1 MNTTNDKIEGL
12 STLEHNGSSCI
23 FTYLKLIAVPFF
35 VYLYFVL
42 GYLHII
48 ALPVHKHSLI
58 LMGIIFITALVF
70 ARHNA
75 TFGRCYF
82 KKHLIEFNIN
92 LKDYILKNLM
102 SIGKRKKS
110 NASFKLFIENE
121 TKNIRN
127 DNYSSVAAGI
137 FPTMGILG
145 TFISIA
151 ISMPNFASQTSTAL
165 EKEISLLLSGVGT
178 AFYVSIYGILLSLW
192 WIFFEKLGL
201 SKFDKDI
208 SVIENKTR
216 AFFWTK
222 EEIEQSYLQENLNH
236 FKEIGNMLGTL
247 SNDKFFVRLGESIE
261 RKFELFNK
269 MIRLEEKSV
278 QEASTHVKESM
289 KLIHDSQ
296 KKQQDLG
303 KIHGDI
309 LKTLQHFSLGLD
321 DMQVRTK
328 ENFINLQNGQKDIAT
343 SLTSINEDLKTNVL
357 KLSSIFDTLPTSLKT
372 TQEQILTNFS
382 STLDGSIHR
391 FWDESK
397 LAAKERYEKIE
408 ELDLDDL
415 KQNAKD
421 IESQGEQVIQSME
434 TLKSNNVQ

>member
-1 MNTTNDKIEGL
+1 MANEKIEDL
-12 STLEHNGSSCI
+12 STLDQGGSSCF
-23 FTYLKLIAVPFF
+23 FTYLKLIAIPFL
-35 VYLYFVL
+35 VYLYFIL
-42 GYLHII
+42 GYFNII
-48 ALPVHKHSLI
+48 ALPVHEHSLI
-58 LMGIIFITALVF
+58 LMGIIFITSLVF

-75 TFGRCYF
+75 TYGRCHF
-82 KKHLIEFNIN
+82 KRNLGEFNIN

-102 SIGKRKKS
+102 TIGNQKKS
-110 NASFKLFIENE
+110 NASYKLFIEHE

-201 SKFDKDI
+201 SKFDKD
-208 SVIENKTR
+208 VALIEKKTK

-222 EEIEQSYLQENLNH
+222 EEIQQSYLQENLNH

-247 SNDKFFVRLGESIE
+247 SNDKFFVRLGKSIE
-261 RKFELFNK
+261 GKFDIFNK
-269 MIRLEEKSV
+269 LIQLEEKSI
-278 QEASTHVKESM
+278 QEASTHIKESM
-289 KLIHDSQ
+289 KLLHNSQ

-309 LKTLQHFSLGLD
+309 LTTLQHFSAGLD
-321 DMQVRTK
+321 NMQIKTK
-328 ENFINLQNGQKDIAT
+328 ENFINLQDGQKGIEG
-343 SLTSINEDLKTNVL
+343 SLVLINEHLKDNIL
-357 KLSSIFDTLPTSLKT
+357 KLSSMFDTLPKNLQAS
-372 TQEQILTNFS
+372 QEKILTNFS
-382 STLDGSIHR
+382 STLDESVHR

-397 LAAKERYEKIE
+397 LAAKERQEKLAG
-408 ELDLDDL
+408 LDIDRL
-415 KQNAKD
+415 KKNAQD
-421 IESQGEQVIQSME
+421 VQSQGEQIIESME
-434 TLKSNNVQ
+434 TLKSENGK